1 MQAPQ
6 KRFHVKTPR
15 SEAVQT
21 APDLDFLEEEALLD
35 VTSASTLGSGGCGMH
50 IKNDN
55 FGCEKAAPERKKTT
69 QVSAQPQ
76 HSMSASECILLSER
90 M

>member
-1 MQAPQ
+1 MKA
-6 KRFHVKTPR
+6 PR

-21 APDLDFLEEEALLD
+21 APDLDFLEEEALLA
-35 VTSASTLGSGGCGMH
+35 VTSASTLGSGGYGMH
-50 IKNDN
+50 IKNKN
-55 FGCEKAAPERKKTT
+55 FGCEKAAPEREKTT

-76 HSMSASECILLSER
+76 HSMSPSKCILLSER